1 MRQLLAALAGLFLAA
16 CAPTTPVAQSAEPAL
31 WRIADEDSEIWLFGT
46 VHLLPRDVVWRG
58 PRVNAAFAA
67 ADEFITETDTGP
79 EATARFQALA
89 TELGTLPA
97 GQTIFDDMD
106 ADTRARFDR
115 LVREVNLEPEQFTTV
130 RPWLAA
136 MQLSYW
142 HAQKQGHESEAGVEN
157 VLIEDVGTK
166 RRSYLETP
174 EQQVHALADLPR
186 ADQARFLAVTLRQ
199 IEQEAGMLGEM
210 DRAWASGQLSEL
222 GEQLDAQFAE
232 AGPAVQNALILNRNR
247 NWADQIEKRLRG
259 SGRIFIAVGAAHLI
273 GEGSVV
279 DLLRERGIE
288 VEGP

>member
-1 MRQLLAALAGLFLAA
+1 MRKLLAVLAGLALAA
-16 CAPTTPVAQSAEPAL
+16 CAPAAQPATQSEPAL

-58 PRVNAAFAA
+58 PRVEAAFAS
-67 ADEFITETDTGP
+67 ADEFVTEADTGP
-79 EATARFQALA
+79 EATRRFQTLA
-89 TELGTLPA
+89 TELGALPP

-106 ADTRARFDR
+106 AETRARFDR
-115 LVREVNLEPEQFTTV
+115 LAREAQLDPAQFTQV

-136 MQLSYW
+136 MQLSYA
-142 HAQKQGHESEAGVEN
+142 HALRQGHAPEAGVEN
-157 VLIEDVGTK
+157 VLGADSGGK

-174 EQQVHALADLPR
+174 EQQVRTLADLPQ

-199 IEQEAGMLGEM
+199 IEQESGMLGEL
-210 DRAWASGQLSEL
+210 DRAWASGELSQL

-232 AGPAVQNALILNRNR
+232 AGPAVQRALILDRNR
-247 NWADQIEKRLRG
+247 NWADQIEQRLAG

-279 DLLRERGIE
+279 ELLRARGVE